1 MSKCVLVSGNFLVKS
16 NYVRCVLGRIS
27 HRSLLFCQLVS
38 LYQIFFIFSLVTHTY
53 IVNVTCHSFHVKKIV
68 FIEIFAHI
76 VMAHLDKMI
85 FVVRPKVKVVSKCQ
99 RVQRVLPASLFSSF
113 MANLL

>member
-1 MSKCVLVSGNFLVKS
+1 MVICSDFESTTLPIIAHTHVSIAAGFEKRSAV
-16 NYVRCVLGRIS
+16 
-27 HRSLLFCQLVS
+27 SLLFCIEYFSYLV
-38 LYQIFFIFSLVTHTY
+38 LITHIYLVN
-53 IVNVTCHSFHVKKIV
+53 ITCDSFHVKKIV

-85 FVVRPKVKVVSKCQ
+85 FVVRPKVTVVSKCQ